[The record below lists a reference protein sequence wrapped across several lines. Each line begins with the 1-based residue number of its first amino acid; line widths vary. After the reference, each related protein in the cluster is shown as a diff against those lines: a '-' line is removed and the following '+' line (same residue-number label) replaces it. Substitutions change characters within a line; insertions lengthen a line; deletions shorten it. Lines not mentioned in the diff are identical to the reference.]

1 MTFDRKIVVITG
13 AAQGIGAAAMELFL
27 EKGAC
32 VVCLDI
38 APAKEGDAENCL
50 YVECD
55 VSKADQVERAFRQVL
70 DQFGR
75 IDVLVNNA
83 AVQTYGTVEETSE
96 EEWDR
101 VLAVNVKGAFL
112 CAKQAL
118 PSMTAQ
124 RNGVIVNVSSVQAL
138 MSEEHV
144 VAYATSKAAMLGL
157 TRSIAV
163 DYAQYNVRSSAVC
176 PGSVGTPLLQW
187 AADQSGDP
195 EAMMDEIRGMHLLNR
210 VADPSEIAHMI
221 AYLASDEASFITG
234 QAFRIDGG
242 LGVKIGGAFRGKQKR

>member
-1 MTFDRKIVVITG
+1 MSFEGKIVVVTG
-13 AAQGIGAAAMELFL
+13 AAQGIGAATAELFL
-27 EKGAC
+27 EKGAR
-32 VVCLDI
+32 VACLDV
-38 APAKEGDAENCL
+38 APARDKDTENRLC
-50 YVECD
+50 VPCD
-55 VSKADQVERAFRQVL
+55 VSRADQVERAFRQTL
-70 DQFGR
+70 DRFGR

-83 AVQTYGTVEETSE
+83 AVQTYGSVEETTE

-101 VLAVNVKGAFL
+101 VQAVNVKGAFL

-118 PSMTAQ
+118 PGMTAQ
-124 RNGVIVNVSSVQAL
+124 RDGVIVNVSSVQAL

-144 VAYATSKAAMLGL
+144 AAYATSKAAMLGL

-163 DYAQYNVRSSAVC
+163 DYAPYNVRSSAVC

-195 EAMMDEIRGMHLLNR
+195 EAMMEEIRGMHLLNR
-210 VADPSEIAHMI
+210 IADPNEIAHLI

-242 LGVKIGGAFRGKQKR
+242 LGVKVGGAFRGK

>member
-1 MTFDRKIVVITG
+1 MTFDGKIVVVTG

-32 VVCLDI
+32 VACLDV
-38 APAKEGDAENCL
+38 APAKEGDAVKQ
-50 YVECD
+50 YVCPVRRIESGSGGTGFPAGARP
-55 VSKADQVERAFRQVL
+55 VR
-70 DQFGR
+70 R

-124 RNGVIVNVSSVQAL
+124 RNGVIVNVSSVQAM

-144 VAYATSKAAMLGL
+144 AAYATSKAAMLGL

-163 DYAQYNVRSSAVC
+163 DYAPYNVRSSAVC
-176 PGSVGTPLLQW
+176 PGSVDTPLLQW

-210 VADPSEIAHMI
+210 AADPGEIAHLI

>member
-32 VVCLDI
+32 VACLDI

-96 EEWDR
+96 EDWDR

-124 RNGVIVNVSSVQAL
+124 RNGVIVNVSSVQAV
-138 MSEEHV
+138 MSEEYV
-144 VAYATSKAAMLGL
+144 AAYATSKAAMLGL

-163 DYAQYNVRSSAVC
+163 DYAPYNVRSSAVC

-210 VADPSEIAHMI
+210 VAEPSEIAHLI

-242 LGVKIGGAFRGKQKR
+242 LGIKIGGAFRGKQKR

>member
-1 MTFDRKIVVITG
+1 MSFDRKIVVITG
-13 AAQGIGAAAMELFL
+13 AARGIGAAAAELFL
-27 EKGAC
+27 EKGAR
-32 VVCLDI
+32 VACLDVTPAAE
-38 APAKEGDAENCL
+38 APTENGFC
-50 YVECD
+50 VQCD
-55 VSKADQVERAFRQVL
+55 VSQADQVERAFRQVL
-70 DQFGR
+70 DRFGR

-83 AVQTYGTVEETSE
+83 AVQTYGTVEETTE
-96 EEWDR
+96 EAWDR

-118 PSMTAQ
+118 PGMTAQ
-124 RNGVIVNVSSVQAL
+124 RDGAIVNVSSVQAL

-144 VAYATSKAAMLGL
+144 AAYATSKAAMLGL

-163 DYAQYNVRSSAVC
+163 DYAPYNVRSSAVC
-176 PGSVGTPLLQW
+176 PGSVDTPLLQW
-187 AADQSGDP
+187 AADQSNDP

-210 VADPSEIAHMI
+210 IADPSEIAHLI

-242 LGVKIGGAFRGKQKR
+242 LGVKVGGAFRGR

>member
-1 MTFDRKIVVITG
+1 MLFDGKIVVVTG
-13 AAQGIGAAAMELFL
+13 TAQGIGAATAELFL
-27 EKGAC
+27 EKGAR
-32 VVCLDI
+32 VACLDV
-38 APAKEGDAENCL
+38 APARDKDTENRLC
-50 YVECD
+50 VQCD
-55 VSKADQVERAFRQVL
+55 VSRADQVERAFRQAL
-70 DQFGR
+70 DRFGR

-83 AVQTYGTVEETSE
+83 AVQTYGSVEETTE

-101 VLAVNVKGAFL
+101 VQSVNVKGAFL

-118 PSMTAQ
+118 PGMTAQ
-124 RNGVIVNVSSVQAL
+124 RGGVIVNVSSVQAL

-144 VAYATSKAAMLGL
+144 AAYATSKAAMLGL

-163 DYAQYNVRSSAVC
+163 DYAPYNVRSSAVC
-176 PGSVGTPLLQW
+176 PGSVDTPLLQW

-195 EAMMDEIRGMHLLNR
+195 EAMMEEIRGMHLLNR
-210 VADPSEIAHMI
+210 IANPGEIAHLI

-242 LGVKIGGAFRGKQKR
+242 LGVKVGGAFRGK

>member
-1 MTFDRKIVVITG
+1 MTFDGKIVVVTG
-13 AAQGIGAAAMELFL
+13 AAQGIGAAATELFL

-32 VVCLDI
+32 VACLDV
-38 APAKEGDAENCL
+38 APAKEKDAKNRMI
-50 YVECD
+50 VRCD
-55 VSKADQVERAFRQVL
+55 VSKADQVEQAFRQVL
-70 DQFGR
+70 DRFGR

-101 VLAVNVKGAFL
+101 VQAVNVKGAFL

-118 PSMTAQ
+118 PGMTAQ
-124 RNGVIVNVSSVQAL
+124 RNGVIVNVSSVQAM
-138 MSEEHV
+138 MSEERV
-144 VAYATSKAAMLGL
+144 AAYATSKAAMLGL

-163 DYAQYNVRSSAVC
+163 DYAPYNVRSSAVC
-176 PGSVGTPLLQW
+176 PGSVNTPLLQW

-210 VADPSEIAHMI
+210 AADPSEIAHLI
-221 AYLASDEASFITG
+221 AYLASDEASFVTG

>member
-1 MTFDRKIVVITG
+1 MTFDGKIVVVTG

-27 EKGAC
+27 EKGAY
-32 VVCLDI
+32 VACLDI
-38 APAKEGDAENCL
+38 APAKGGDTENSM
-50 YVECD
+50 YVQCD
-55 VSKADQVERAFRQVL
+55 VSKADQVEQAFRRVL
-70 DQFGR
+70 DRFGH
-75 IDVLVNNA
+75 IDILVNNA

-144 VAYATSKAAMLGL
+144 AAYATSKAAMLGL

-163 DYAQYNVRSSAVC
+163 DYAPYNVRSSAVC
-176 PGSVGTPLLQW
+176 PGSVDTPLLQW

-210 VADPSEIAHMI
+210 AADPSEIAHLI